1 MSDSSNSQG
10 GHSITSYVKVQ
21 GRYDGLVVLCELLV
35 EGAFFRRDG
44 GGIGSTHGHGG
55 LGGGELVGHDVE
67 GLGGEGGAVVE
78 RTALLRARAG

>member
-21 GRYDGLVVLCELLV
+21 GRYDGLVVLFFLV
-35 EGAFFRRDG
+35 EEAFFRRDG